1 MKKTLII
8 IIFLLSVLVG
18 CSNGDKYMNLSGE
31 SDHWKGEYVAT
42 ATEDSENGTYTFK
55 YKDVAS
61 YVFFKTLEISINDGE
76 TKQKTTNYNEP
87 TVEIQTACSGCS
99 VTNESMPIHITIN
112 WDGNEESFTLKQS
125 K

>member
-61 YVFFKTLEISINDGE
+61 DVFFKTMEISINDGE
-76 TKQKTTNYNEP
+76 TKQNETNHEGP
-87 TVEIQTACSGCS
+87 TIEISTACSGCS
-99 VTNESMPIHITIN
+99 VTNESIPINVTIK
-112 WDGNEESFTLKQS
+112 WDGNTEVFTLEQS

>member
-18 CSNGDKYMNLSGE
+18 CSNGDKYMKLSGE

-61 YVFFKTLEISINDGE
+61 DVFFKTLEISINDGE

>member
-31 SDHWKGEYVAT
+31 SDHWKGEYVTT

-55 YKDVAS
+55 YKDVAND
-61 YVFFKTLEISINDGE
+61 VFFKTLEISMMVKLSRKRQ
-76 TKQKTTNYNEP
+76 TTTN
-87 TVEIQTACSGCS
+87 QQ
-99 VTNESMPIHITIN
+99 
-112 WDGNEESFTLKQS
+112 LKFKLHVAAVQ
-125 K
+125 